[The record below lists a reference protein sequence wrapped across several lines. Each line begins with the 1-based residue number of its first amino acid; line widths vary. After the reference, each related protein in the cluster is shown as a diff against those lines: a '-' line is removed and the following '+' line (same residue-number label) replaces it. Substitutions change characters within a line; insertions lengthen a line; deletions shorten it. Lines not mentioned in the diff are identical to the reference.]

1 MLRQAPPRHP
11 PIGPLATLGWVSA
24 ALACFHAGYLVAGG
38 WFMLGFPYAV
48 LALVRLPSTRASFY
62 VGLAVGFGL
71 YAPHLGFFWTLF
83 GPAAVVLWLVL
94 AFWLA
99 VFLATG
105 HALQKRLPSWAM
117 IAALPVLWMGF
128 EYFRSELY
136 FLRFSWLSPA
146 MAFSSPP
153 ASPSLAPL
161 LGFLGTFGT
170 GGILAL
176 AAALAQWAPGRF
188 GWSGPALIAVLI
200 AVSTLAPHHSSA
212 PREGTHAVPFAGAQI
227 ESTAE
232 SEIIPVLDR
241 LLKQHPQAQL
251 IVLPEYSLGA
261 EPDVALREWCRK
273 SSRHLIVGGRE
284 PIEGGGFYNTAFVV
298 DTNGVIVFRQA
309 KSVPIQF
316 FDDGRP
322 AMSQGLWNS
331 PWGRIGIAICYDLS
345 YTRVIDRLVQAG
357 AEALIIPTVDAAS
370 WGSYQHALH
379 ARVAPLR
386 AAEYGVPIAR
396 VASSGISQS
405 VNAAGRVISSAPF
418 SEEVEFLS
426 GTLEIHGAGT
436 LPIDRWLAPLAAF
449 VSGLLV
455 ILAALP
461 NSLVSRLTASTAP
474 SPS

>member
-1 MLRQAPPRHP
+1 MLPPHPPRHR
-11 PIGPLATLGWVSA
+11 PIVPLAALGWVSA
-24 ALACFHAGYLVAGG
+24 ALAFFHAGYLVPGG
-38 WFMLGFPYAV
+38 WFMLGFPFA
-48 LALVRLPSTRASFY
+48 LFALVRLPTTRASFY
-62 VGLAVGFGL
+62 VGLTLGFGL

-94 AFWLA
+94 SFWLA
-99 VFLATG
+99 AFLATAN
-105 HALQKRLPSWAM
+105 ALHRRLPSLSM

-153 ASPSLAPL
+153 SSPSLATL
-161 LGFLGTFGT
+161 LGFLGTFGS
-170 GGILAL
+170 GCILAL
-176 AAALAQWAPGRF
+176 AAALAHWAPGRF
-188 GWSGPALIAVLI
+188 RWSGPALIAVLI
-200 AVSTLAPHHSSA
+200 TLSALVPPHSSA
-212 PREGTHAVPFAGAQI
+212 PREVAHAVPFAGAQI

-241 LLKQHPQAQL
+241 LLKQHPRAQL

-261 EPDVALREWCRK
+261 EPDGALREWCRT
-273 SSRHLIVGGRE
+273 SNRHLIVGGRE
-284 PIEGGGFYNTAFVV
+284 PIEGGGFHNTAFVI

-322 AMSQGLWNS
+322 ATSQALWHS

-345 YTRVIDRLVQAG
+345 YTRVIDRLVRAG
-357 AEALIIPTVDAAS
+357 AEALIIPTMDAVS
-370 WGSYQHALH
+370 WGQYQHSLH

-405 VNAAGRVISSAPF
+405 VDAAGKVTAAAPF
-418 SEEVEFLS
+418 SEDVEFLS
-426 GTLEIHGAGT
+426 GTLEFHGTGT
-436 LPIDRWLAPLAAF
+436 LPVDRWLAPLAVF
-449 VSGLLV
+449 CSCLLV
-455 ILAALP
+455 IIATLP
-461 NSLVSRLTASTAP
+461 ITFVSRFTASIATEP
-474 SPS
+474 S

>member
-1 MLRQAPPRHP
+1 MRPPLPPRHP
-11 PIGPLATLGWVSA
+11 PIGPLVTLGWVSA
-24 ALACFHAGYLVAGG
+24 TLAFFHAGYLVPGG

-48 LALVRLPSTRASFY
+48 LALIRLPSTRASFY
-62 VGLAVGFGL
+62 LGLAVGFGL
-71 YAPHLGFFWTLF
+71 YATHLGFFWTLF

-94 AFWLA
+94 SFWIA
-99 VFLATG
+99 AFLAAG
-105 HALQKRLPSWAM
+105 HALQNRLPSRAM
-117 IAALPVLWMGF
+117 IVALPVLWMGF

-153 ASPSLAPL
+153 SSPSLEPL

-170 GGILAL
+170 GGMLML
-176 AAALAQWAPGRF
+176 AAALARWAPGRLR
-188 GWSGPALIAVLI
+188 WSGPALLAALVAIG
-200 AVSTLAPHHSSA
+200 TLAP
-212 PREGTHAVPFAGAQI
+212 PRPSTAQGATQTVPFAGAQI

-241 LLKQHPQAQL
+241 LVKQHPQARL

-261 EPDVALREWCRK
+261 EPDVALREWCRT

-284 PIEGGGFYNTAFVV
+284 PIEGGGFYNTTFVV
-298 DTNGVIVFRQA
+298 DTHGVIVFRQA

-322 AMSQGLWNS
+322 ALSQALWHS

-345 YTRVIDRLVQAG
+345 YTRVIDRLVQVG
-357 AEALIIPTVDAAS
+357 AEALIIPTMDAVS
-370 WGSYQHALH
+370 WGPYQHALH
-379 ARVAPLR
+379 ARIAPLR

-436 LPIDRWLAPLAAF
+436 LPIDRWLAPLAAL

-461 NSLVSRLTASTAP
+461 HSLVSRLTATTAP
-474 SPS
+474 SLS